1 MEAVMA
7 AGYQPGATF
16 PVECRDIEFRKS
28 PTRTLL
34 ARIYQPVGPGPFPP
48 VLHLHGGAWNNK
60 DRLHNPIMASAL
72 AASGL
77 LLVSIDLTRAP
88 EAPYPANVQDA
99 HLGIRWLKAHAREW
113 NADPDLLGIV
123 GSSSGG
129 HIAQLIAMQPRKP
142 VYGALALAE
151 APDADAGGIRYVA
164 TRSPISDPQAR
175 YDHAQARAWTE
186 MIDNSH
192 RYFKPWE
199 TISEANPQAIL
210 DRGEAVELPPML
222 VMQGGA
228 DDNVLPGLQERFAE
242 SYRAA
247 GGTCELEIFDGC
259 DHAWVDDPGPQ
270 TDRAIEVV
278 KAFIARSLAQ
288 PAR

>member
-1 MEAVMA
+1 MA
-7 AGYQPGATF
+7 AHYDTAARY
-16 PVECRDIEFRKS
+16 PVACRDIEFRKA
-28 PTRTLL
+28 PTRTLM
-34 ARIYQPVGPGPFPP
+34 ARIYQPEGPGPFPP

-60 DRLHNPIMASAL
+60 DRLHNSIMASAL

-77 LLVSIDLTRAP
+77 LLVSIDLTRAR
-88 EAPYPANVQDA
+88 EAPWPANVQDA
-99 HLGIRWLKAHAREW
+99 HLGVRWLKAHAREW

-129 HIAQLIAMQPRKP
+129 HIAQLIAMQPDKP
-142 VYGALALAE
+142 PYGALPLAE
-151 APDADAGGIRYVA
+151 APGIDASGVRYVA
-164 TRSPISDPQAR
+164 TRSPISDPKAR
-175 YDHAQARAWTE
+175 YDHAKARNWTE

-192 RYFKPWE
+192 NYFKPWE
-199 TISEANPQAIL
+199 TILEANPQAIL
-210 DRGEAVELPPML
+210 DRGEKVDLPPML

-242 SYRAA
+242 SYQAA
-247 GGTCELEIFDGC
+247 GGICDLEIFEGC

-278 KAFIARSLAQ
+278 KAFIARALASAQ
-288 PAR
+288 RPS

>member
-1 MEAVMA
+1 MEIAMA
-7 AGYQPGATF
+7 ASYDPAATF
-16 PVECRDIEFRKS
+16 AVDCRDIEFRKA
-28 PTRTLL
+28 TGRTLL
-34 ARIYQPVGPGPFPP
+34 ARIYQPVGPGPVPP

-60 DRLHNPIMASAL
+60 DRLHNPIMAHAL

-99 HLGIRWLKAHAREW
+99 HLGVRWLKAHAREW

-129 HIAQLIAMQPRKP
+129 HIAQLIAMQPDKP
-142 VYGALALAE
+142 IHGALPLAE
-151 APDADAGGIRYVA
+151 APDADASGIRYVA

-175 YDHAQARAWTE
+175 YDHAKARNWTE

-192 RYFKPWE
+192 NYFKPWE
-199 TISEANPQAIL
+199 TIREANPQAIL
-210 DRGEAVELPPML
+210 DRREPVELPPML

-247 GGTCELEIFDGC
+247 GGICDLEIFEGC

-278 KAFIARSLAQ
+278 KAFIARSLSS
-288 PAR
+288 

>member
-1 MEAVMA
+1 MA
-7 AGYQPGATF
+7 ATYDPAARHA
-16 PVECRDIEFRKS
+16 VACRDIEFRKT

-34 ARIYQPVGPGPFPP
+34 ARIYQPEGPGPFPP

-60 DRLHNPIMASAL
+60 DRLHNPIMAHAL

-99 HLGIRWLKAHAREW
+99 HLGVRWLKAHAREW
-113 NADPDLLGIV
+113 NADPSLLGIV

-129 HIAQLIAMQPRKP
+129 HIAQLIAMQPHKP
-142 VYGALALAE
+142 VYGALPLSE
-151 APDADAGGIRYVA
+151 APALDAGGVRYVA

-175 YDHAQARAWTE
+175 YDHAKQRDWTE
-186 MIDNSH
+186 MIDNSL
-192 RYFKPWE
+192 RYFQPWD

-210 DRGEAVELPPML
+210 DRAEPVDTPPML

-228 DDNVLPGLQERFAE
+228 DDNVLPGLQERFAQ

-247 GGTCELEIFDGC
+247 GGTCDLEIFEGC

-278 KAFIARSLAQ
+278 KAFIARSLSS
-288 PAR
+288 